1 MILPAAGQG
10 KRFSSGQNKIFAKLG
25 GKSLIHWCLEL
36 FQEHES
42 VGEIV
47 VVASEDETHD
57 IRSFCESYPKV
68 KSVVK
73 GGETRYASV
82 ESGLAAL
89 SSNVELVLVHDAARP
104 LVSPQLV
111 ERIIQAAWKHGAAVP
126 GFPLSDTLKR
136 IDSEGFVR
144 ETIDRNSNMGDLV
157 LKGLTAVQTPQAARR
172 DILQKAYSSFPFDT
186 KEPTD
191 EASLLENYGCNIMVV
206 PGDLKNIKITRQE
219 DLAIATQWIGDISQ
233 SEIRTG
239 FGYDVHAFASPEEGR
254 SLYLG
259 GVKMEHDR
267 GLAGHS
273 DADVLLHAVCD
284 ALLGAACLGDIGIL
298 FPNTDSKYRNISSIL
313 LLKEVADRLTEA
325 MWEVVHIDATV
336 VAEAPRILP
345 YRQQIQS
352 SIAESIGIS
361 SDRVSV
367 KATTSE
373 QLGFVGRREG
383 IEASSVA
390 TIRKRY

>member
-10 KRFSSGQNKIFAKLG
+10 KRFNSGKNKIFAKLG
-25 GKSLIHWCLEL
+25 GKSLLNWCLEL
-36 FQEHES
+36 FQQHEN

-47 VVASEDETHD
+47 VVASADETD
-57 IRSFCESYPKV
+57 EIGSLCVSYPKV
-68 KSVVK
+68 TSVVK
-73 GGETRYASV
+73 GGDSRYASV
-82 ESGLAAL
+82 EAGLKVL
-89 SSNVELVLVHDAARP
+89 SPQVELVLVHDAARP

-111 ERIIQAAWKHGAAVP
+111 NRIIQAAWKHGAAVP
-126 GFPLSDTLKR
+126 GFPLSDTVKR
-136 IDSEGFVR
+136 INPEGFVR
-144 ETIDRNSNMGDLV
+144 ETIDRNSSFGEEKLS
-157 LKGLTAVQTPQAARR
+157 GLTAVQTPQAARR
-172 DILQKAYSSFPFDT
+172 DILEQAYSSFPFDT
-186 KEPTD
+186 REPTD
-191 EASLLENYGCNIMVV
+191 EASLLENYGSSIMVV

-219 DLAIATQWIGDISQ
+219 DMAIAAQWIGDISQ

-239 FGYDVHAFASPEEGR
+239 FGYDVHAFATPEEGR
-254 SLYLG
+254 SLFLG

-298 FPNTDSKYRNISSIL
+298 FPNTDSKYKNISSIL
-313 LLKEVADRLTEA
+313 LLKEVAERLSA
-325 MWEVVHIDATV
+325 DNWEVVHIDATV

-345 YRQQIQS
+345 YRQQILN
-352 SIAESIGIS
+352 SIAESAGIS
-361 SDRVSV
+361 PDRVSV

-373 QLGFVGRREG
+373 QLGFIGRREG